1 MVNDIEKLHQVVDT
15 LEEHSSRVN
24 EFNGVLSAVNSARE
38 QIESTKELLTELV
51 DEQKGLV
58 SESHRRFEEY
68 GARLT
73 KLESLVASLG
83 EIQNKVLKEIAV
95 LDFVTPEQHEQG
107 RAATEKAVAEKFA
120 ALAEKIDEA
129 SAGQQSTIKLLLGE
143 IQNKV
148 LKEIAALDFVTPEQ
162 HEQGR
167 AATEKAVAEKFAAL
181 AEKIDEASAGQQST
195 IKSLQTIVV
204 FGLLALAAGIAF
216 LAWHALM

>member
-83 EIQNKVLKEIAV
+83 EIQNKVLKEIA
-95 LDFVTPEQHEQG
+95 
-107 RAATEKAVAEKFA
+107 
-120 ALAEKIDEA
+120 
-129 SAGQQSTIKLLLGE
+129 
-143 IQNKV
+143 
-148 LKEIAALDFVTPEQ
+148 ALDFVTPEQ

-216 LAWHALM
+216 LAWHAFM